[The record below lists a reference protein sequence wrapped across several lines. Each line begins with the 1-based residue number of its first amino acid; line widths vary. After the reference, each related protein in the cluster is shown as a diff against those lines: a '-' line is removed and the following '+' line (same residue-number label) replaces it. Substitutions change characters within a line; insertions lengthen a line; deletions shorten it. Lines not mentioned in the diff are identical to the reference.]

1 MTQKPHFPRLLLT
14 AAAVGLLVAGSAQAA
29 GPGGDARQ
37 LLEWVAS
44 TQDNAGMNYAV
55 VDKRRATVSVLNG
68 RGQLLGSSP
77 VLLGAAVGDDSAP
90 DIGTRPMAN
99 VLPHERTTPAGRFLA
114 EPGHNAKGEDIVW
127 VDYEAAVSM
136 HRVRLANPSD
146 RRLHRLATP
155 TVDDNRISYGCI
167 NVPVKFYNDVLGPA
181 MNGRGGVVYVLPETR
196 PWQQVFLHSR
206 TEVALK
212 QPAQ

>member
-1 MTQKPHFPRLLLT
+1 M
-14 AAAVGLLVAGSAQAA
+14 AGSAQAA
-29 GPGGDARQ
+29 GRGGDARE
-37 LLEWVAS
+37 LLEWVVS

-55 VDKRRATVSVLNG
+55 VDKRRATVSVLNA
-68 RGQLLGSSP
+68 RGHLLGSSP

-90 DIGTRPMAN
+90 DIGTRLMAN

-114 EPGHNAKGEDIVW
+114 EPGHNANGEDIVW

-196 PWQQVFLHSR
+196 PWQQVFLHAR

>member
-1 MTQKPHFPRLLLT
+1 
-14 AAAVGLLVAGSAQAA
+14 
-29 GPGGDARQ
+29 
-37 LLEWVAS
+37 
-44 TQDNAGMNYAV
+44 MNYAV

-68 RGQLLGSSP
+68 RGQLLGISP

-90 DIGTRPMAN
+90 DIGTRPMAQ

-127 VDYEAAVSM
+127 VDYDAAVSI

-167 NVPVKFYNDVLGPA
+167 NVPVKFYNNVLGPA
-181 MNGRGGVVYVLPETR
+181 MNGLGGVIYVLPETR
-196 PWQQVFLHSR
+196 PWQQVFLPSR
-206 TEVALK
+206 TEVAS
-212 QPAQ
+212 QQSAQ

>member
-1 MTQKPHFPRLLLT
+1 M
-14 AAAVGLLVAGSAQAA
+14 GLLVAVSAQAA
-29 GPGGDARQ
+29 GPARDARE

-90 DIGTRPMAN
+90 DIGTRPMTN

-127 VDYEAAVSM
+127 VDYDAAVSL

-167 NVPVKFYNDVLGPA
+167 NVPVKFYNDVLAPA
-181 MNGRGGVVYVLPETR
+181 MNGRGSVVYVLPETR
-196 PWQQVFLHSR
+196 PWRHVFLPSHK
-206 TEVALK
+206 EVFSL
-212 QPAQ
+212 QPSPQ

>member
-1 MTQKPHFPRLLLT
+1 
-14 AAAVGLLVAGSAQAA
+14 
-29 GPGGDARQ
+29 
-37 LLEWVAS
+37 
-44 TQDNAGMNYAV
+44 MNYAV

-77 VLLGAAVGDDSAP
+77 VLLGAAVGDDSVP
-90 DIGTRPMAN
+90 DIGTRPMAQ

-127 VDYEAAVSM
+127 VDYDAAVSM

-146 RRLHRLATP
+146 RRLQRLATL

-167 NVPVKFYNDVLGPA
+167 NVPVKFYNNILGPA
-181 MNGRGGVVYVLPETR
+181 MNRRGSVVYVLPETR
-196 PWQQVFLHSR
+196 SWRHVFLPSS
-206 TEVALK
+206 TEVVSFDLS
-212 QPAQ
+212 Q

>member
-1 MTQKPHFPRLLLT
+1 
-14 AAAVGLLVAGSAQAA
+14 
-29 GPGGDARQ
+29 
-37 LLEWVAS
+37 
-44 TQDNAGMNYAV
+44 MNYAV

-68 RGQLLGSSP
+68 RGQLLGISP

-90 DIGTRPMAN
+90 DIGTRPVAQ

-127 VDYEAAVSM
+127 VDYDAAVSM

-146 RRLHRLATP
+146 RRLQRLATP

-167 NVPVKFYNDVLGPA
+167 NVPVKFYNNVLGPA

-196 PWQQVFLHSR
+196 PWQQVFLPSR
-206 TEVALK
+206 TEVAT
-212 QPAQ
+212 QQSAQ

>member
-1 MTQKPHFPRLLLT
+1 MPHPPRLLLSAV
-14 AAAVGLLVAGSAQAA
+14 AAGLLAALGAHAA
-29 GPGGDARQ
+29 GPVDDARA

-44 TQDNAGMNYAV
+44 TQDNAGLNYVV

-77 VLLGAAVGDDSAP
+77 VLLGVAVGDDSAP
-90 DIGTRPMAN
+90 DIGTRPMAQ

-127 VDYEAAVSM
+127 VDYDSAVSM
-136 HRVRLANPSD
+136 HRVRLANPGD

-155 TVDDNRISYGCI
+155 TVADNRISYGCI
-167 NVPVKFYNDVLGPA
+167 NVPVKFYDKILSPA
-181 MNGRGGVVYVLPETR
+181 MTGRGGVIYVLPETR
-196 PWQQVFLHSR
+196 PWQQVFLPSR
-206 TEVALK
+206 PGVVAP
-212 QPAQ
+212 QPLQQ

>member
-1 MTQKPHFPRLLLT
+1 M
-14 AAAVGLLVAGSAQAA
+14 VVSAQAA
-29 GPGGDARQ
+29 GPADDSSE

-68 RGQLLGSSP
+68 RGQLLGISP

-90 DIGTRPMAN
+90 DIGTRPMAQ
-99 VLPHERTTPAGRFLA
+99 VLPHERTTPAGRFMA

-127 VDYEAAVSM
+127 VDYDAAVSI

-167 NVPVKFYNDVLGPA
+167 NVPVKFYNNVLGPA
-181 MNGRGGVVYVLPETR
+181 MNGRGGVIYVLPETR
-196 PWQQVFLHSR
+196 PWQQVFLPSR
-206 TEVALK
+206 TEVAS
-212 QPAQ
+212 QQSAQ